1 MKNLM
6 RLFLVFAVVF
16 AACSG
21 DNDGPRIVRD
31 LTEVEQ
37 KLVQSAN
44 LFGFNLMQEVVA
56 QSNGGNVFIS
66 PLSVSFALGMTYNG
80 ARTTTEE
87 GMRAALEYGD
97 LTVGEINQ
105 GYRDLID
112 LLTGLDPKVKM
123 EIANSIWIREGFDV
137 LQAFIDVNQAFFD
150 AVVEALNFS
159 NPGAADVINAW
170 VKEKTHGKIEEI
182 VAKPINAM
190 TVMFLINAIYFKGD
204 WTTEFDPDDTQAAP
218 FHAPEGDTTVQMMHM
233 HEELPY
239 LQTEDFEAVN
249 LPYGGGLFSM
259 TLLLPKEGKSVDELI
274 ASLTAENWA
283 AWMAGFAVEEGYLW
297 MPRFELEYETS
308 LNDVLKALGMAAAF
322 SESEADFAGINPGAQ
337 LFISNVK
344 HKTYVKVNEEGTEAA
359 AVTSVEVGVTSAPE
373 GFYLR
378 FDRPF
383 LFVIQDAHSK
393 ALLFV
398 GKIVAPPSE

>member
-159 NPGAADVINAW
+159 NPGAASFGNQPLSGSI
-170 VKEKTHGKIEEI
+170 
-182 VAKPINAM
+182 
-190 TVMFLINAIYFKGD
+190 
-204 WTTEFDPDDTQAAP
+204 
-218 FHAPEGDTTVQMMHM
+218 
-233 HEELPY
+233 
-239 LQTEDFEAVN
+239 
-249 LPYGGGLFSM
+249 
-259 TLLLPKEGKSVDELI
+259 
-274 ASLTAENWA
+274 
-283 AWMAGFAVEEGYLW
+283 
-297 MPRFELEYETS
+297 
-308 LNDVLKALGMAAAF
+308 
-322 SESEADFAGINPGAQ
+322 
-337 LFISNVK
+337 
-344 HKTYVKVNEEGTEAA
+344 
-359 AVTSVEVGVTSAPE
+359 
-373 GFYLR
+373 
-378 FDRPF
+378 
-383 LFVIQDAHSK
+383 
-393 ALLFV
+393 
-398 GKIVAPPSE
+398 